1 MSGRRRR
8 GLLAAILR
16 GGSLGRRI
24 RVKAILLSSSRG
36 DLNKLQ
42 DWVTLEGAKGFI
54 PVGLA
59 ALALYLKAPVPRDLA
74 PVLLAGAGAW
84 TCFVFYHAYSIS
96 FRVNR
101 RHEAYMRAIG
111 IDLSPGATLGNP
123 KLWRRVGTKVT
134 MREALAEIKACQT
147 PD

>member
-8 GLLAAILR
+8 NLLAAILR
-16 GGSLGRRI
+16 GGPLGRRI

-36 DLNKLQ
+36 DLNELRE
-42 DWVTLEGAKGFI
+42 WVTWETAKGFI
-54 PVGLA
+54 PAGLG
-59 ALALYLKAPVPRDLA
+59 ALAVYLEAPVPLDVVYA
-74 PVLLAGAGAW
+74 LLAGAGVW
-84 TCFVFYHAYSIS
+84 GCFVFWHAYAMA

-123 KLWRRVGTKVT
+123 KLWRRVGTRMT
-134 MREALAEIKACQT
+134 MRESLAEIKASQA

>member
-1 MSGRRRR
+1 VSGRRRR
-8 GLLAAILR
+8 GLLGSVLR
-16 GGSLGRRI
+16 GGAVGRRI

-36 DLNKLQ
+36 DLNEFG
-42 DWVTLEGAKGFI
+42 DWVKFESFIGFI

-59 ALALYLKAPVPRDLA
+59 ALALYLKAPVPLHLVSA
-74 PVLLAGAGAW
+74 LMAGAVAW
-84 TCFVFYHAYSIS
+84 ACFVFYHAYAMA
-96 FRVNR
+96 FRMNR

-111 IDLSPGATLGNP
+111 IDLSVGATLGDP

-134 MREALAEIKACQT
+134 MREALAEIKAAQA